1 MVDLEA
7 STERKLVQARYHDA
21 HWGEP
26 IARNGSLLTPAPL
39 LNHTDEEL
47 EYLAQLVNQRTAWQI
62 TGRKGEKDGS
72 SYGGYGSPGSTDPS
86 SYGKTSP

>member
-7 STERKLVQARYHDA
+7 STERKLVQAQYHDA

-26 IARNGSLLTPAPL
+26 IARNGRLLTPAPQ

-47 EYLAQLVNQRTAWQI
+47 EYLARLVNQRTAWQI

-72 SYGGYGSPGSTDPS
+72 SYGGHGSPGSTDPS
-86 SYGKTSP
+86 GYGNTSP